1 LQQVISGSEIR
12 YNAELPG
19 SVAAVVRTV
28 KEAGLEGVIA
38 KRRDSIY
45 RANTRSNTWLKLKLE
60 QSQEFV
66 IGGYNPDS
74 GSFQSILV
82 GYYERDKLM
91 FAGKV
96 RQGFNPALRS
106 TLLNKL
112 KPLLTG
118 RCPFCNLPT
127 SKKSH
132 FGEGIT
138 ADDMNKRRWL
148 KPKLVAQVRFTEWT
162 SYGLLRHATFVGLR
176 ADKEP
181 AEVTREQA

>member
-1 LQQVISGSEIR
+1 
-12 YNAELPG
+12 
-19 SVAAVVRTV
+19 
-28 KEAGLEGVIA
+28 
-38 KRRDSIY
+38 
-45 RANTRSNTWLKLKLE
+45 
-60 QSQEFV
+60 V

-74 GSFQSILV
+74 GPFQSILV